1 MCQTVAAAIF
11 LHQQEVFFWLLAFN
25 LSGCY
30 AAAPP
35 FARLGVTHRVLQ
47 IRRRAGLSLYKNTEF
62 PADGRKIVFAHTQ
75 KTKPWKYFL
84 LLIMSDNTHDVVLH
98 TDHQNTFSSDHNEM
112 VMDYGVD

>member
-47 IRRRAGLSLYKNTEF
+47 IRRRAGLSLYKNTEC
-62 PADGRKIVFAHTQ
+62 PADGRKIVFAQQ
-75 KTKPWKYFL
+75 KKPVAI
-84 LLIMSDNTHDVVLH
+84 LIITHY
-98 TDHQNTFSSDHNEM
+98 E
-112 VMDYGVD
+112 

>member
-47 IRRRAGLSLYKNTEF
+47 IRRRAGLSLYKNTEC
-62 PADGRKIVFAHTQ
+62 PADGRKIVFAPKKNTIQ
-75 KTKPWKYFL
+75 YLL
-84 LLIMSDNTHDVVLH
+84 LLIMSDNTHGCGATHRPSEHVFLRPH
-98 TDHQNTFSSDHNEM
+98 
-112 VMDYGVD
+112 